1 MSKVK
6 VGDKIKLI
14 KKMGPLTEIGT
25 VCTISSVD
33 DEGIKF
39 SSPTFSGYGC
49 MTEDELNTYFE
60 IVKDDEDLSDDEL
73 QGSID
78 ELRERLHKLEEI
90 VEERKEETK
99 KVPLKNLR
107 PGDRFVTSG
116 KR

>member
-39 SSPTFSGYGC
+39 SSPTFSGY
-49 MTEDELNTYFE
+49 
-60 IVKDDEDLSDDEL
+60 
-73 QGSID
+73 
-78 ELRERLHKLEEI
+78 
-90 VEERKEETK
+90 
-99 KVPLKNLR
+99 
-107 PGDRFVTSG
+107 
-116 KR
+116 